1 MVKYMV
7 VILSLSF
14 ILSFVTFHV
23 VIIVYNLLGW
33 ILNLCLILSGSNIHS
48 SSKIYTPSLRDFGS
62 YTVEEYAV
70 VNDNTVYLGHILLD
84 NELRFGDAT
93 IEKFAYTHIIFA
105 GSCLPANSMGAS
117 WMVITT
123 RPPKRAAILSPT

>member
-1 MVKYMV
+1 M
-7 VILSLSF
+7 
-14 ILSFVTFHV
+14 
-23 VIIVYNLLGW
+23 
-33 ILNLCLILSGSNIHS
+33 ILSGSNIHS

-62 YTVEEYAV
+62 YTVEEYSI
-70 VNDNTVYLGHILLD
+70 VNDNTVYLGHILVD

-93 IEKFAYTHIIFA
+93 IEKFAYTQTNCIIFA